1 MTKLREKLQ
10 SAAAVFTSSGA
21 AGSVRSRSER
31 FSLQR
36 QILAARV
43 AFFTGGFTVA
53 AWAPLI
59 PFVRNGLLLD
69 EFRLGLLLFG
79 LGLGSFFGMPFAGSL
94 SERYGSRHALAF
106 SGIGSCI
113 LLILLATVPNYYVE
127 CALLFLYGVVLSSLE
142 VSANIYGTHLERLSG
157 RHLLSG
163 LHAGYSVGEMSAA
176 AVVSLL
182 FMSGASPLCAI
193 TIAMTAMAL
202 LFAAVLPSIP
212 QVQRSADAEDKHA
225 AVFIIPRGFMLLL
238 CILAGS
244 AFLAEGAM
252 LDWAALYLHDEGG
265 VPLETAGLGYTFFVA
280 AMSISRGLGDRLAER
295 FGSVRVLATGF
306 AMVIASLLVM
316 IVIPT
321 PVTLFAA
328 LFIMGLGIANAAP
341 LLISN
346 AAHDPTVN
354 QSSAV
359 TTVTTVGYA
368 GLMAGPA
375 LIGFLA
381 HATSLKGAFL
391 CIVVLMSLASIIAHN
406 WRRRFHSPERA

>member
-1 MTKLREKLQ
+1 MLGDL
-10 SAAAVFTSSGA
+10 
-21 AGSVRSRSER
+21 SVLHTPQIVIRSRFPSER
-31 FSLQR
+31 
-36 QILAARV
+36 A
-43 AFFTGGFTVA
+43 
-53 AWAPLI
+53 
-59 PFVRNGLLLD
+59 
-69 EFRLGLLLFG
+69 
-79 LGLGSFFGMPFAGSL
+79 
-94 SERYGSRHALAF
+94 
-106 SGIGSCI
+106 
-113 LLILLATVPNYYVE
+113 
-127 CALLFLYGVVLSSLE
+127 
-142 VSANIYGTHLERLSG
+142 
-157 RHLLSG
+157 
-163 LHAGYSVGEMSAA
+163 
-176 AVVSLL
+176 
-182 FMSGASPLCAI
+182 
-193 TIAMTAMAL
+193 
-202 LFAAVLPSIP
+202 
-212 QVQRSADAEDKHA
+212 
-225 AVFIIPRGFMLLL
+225 
-238 CILAGS
+238 
-244 AFLAEGAM
+244 
-252 LDWAALYLHDEGG
+252 
-265 VPLETAGLGYTFFVA
+265 LGYRKHHVA
-280 AMSISRGLGDRLAER
+280 LRKDHVRLVVYHGDARLAER